1 MLMVN
6 DQPLDFEIHGN
17 TAVLRLHR
25 PEVHNSV
32 NAEMMAALEKQL
44 DRIEANPDIRAIVL
58 TGAGSQTFCAG
69 GDIRYFATLKTR
81 ESCLVMSLRMQAI
94 LQRLKY
100 GKRVVISAINGQA
113 LGGGCEI
120 ITACHIR
127 IAASHA
133 EFSFRQAPNGI
144 ITGWGGGKRLIRL
157 VGKTRALRL
166 FLVGERINAQ
176 EALRIGLIDQV
187 VEPEM
192 LLPAA
197 LELANRI
204 NQNSRA
210 AVEAFLELAALAE
223 TADWE
228 TVRKFETEKFA
239 DLWVGEDFRK
249 FVHQYLNG

>member
-1 MLMVN
+1 MN
-6 DQPLDFEIHGN
+6 QPLDFEIQEN
-17 TAVLRLHR
+17 SAILRLNR

-32 NAEMMAALEKQL
+32 NEEMMAALERQL
-44 DRIEANPDIRAIVL
+44 DGIEANPGIRAIIL
-58 TGAGSQTFCAG
+58 TGAGSETFSSG
-69 GDIRYFATLKTR
+69 GDIRYFATLKSR
-81 ESCLVMSLRMQAI
+81 ESCLEMSYRMQVI

-100 GKRVVISAINGQA
+100 GKRVVIAAINGQA
-113 LGGGCEI
+113 LGGGCEM

-127 IAASHA
+127 VAASHA

-166 FLVGERINAQ
+166 FLAGEKINAE

-187 VEPEM
+187 VAAEE

-197 LELANRI
+197 LNLAALINR
-204 NQNSRA
+204 NSRA
-210 AVEAFLELAALAE
+210 AIEGFLELAALSE

-228 TVRKFETEKFA
+228 TVRRFETEKFA
-239 DLWVGEDFRK
+239 DLWVGEDFQE
-249 FVHQYLNG
+249 FVERYLNSSK

>member
-1 MLMVN
+1 MTN
-6 DQPLDFEIHGN
+6 DDPLEFEIHEH
-17 TAVLRLHR
+17 TAVLRLNR

-32 NAEMMAALEKQL
+32 NEALMEALEKRL
-44 DRIEANPDIRAIVL
+44 DEIEANPAIRAIIL
-58 TGAGSQTFCAG
+58 TGAGSQTFCSG
-69 GDIRYFATLKTR
+69 GDIRYFATLKSR
-81 ESCLVMSLRMQAI
+81 ESCLVMSYRMQAI

-100 GKRVVISAINGQA
+100 GKRVAIAAINGQA
-113 LGGGCEI
+113 LGGGCEM

-166 FLVGERINAQ
+166 FLAGERIDAA

-187 VEPEM
+187 VEAQE

-197 LELANRI
+197 LSLAKLV

-210 AVEAFLELAALAE
+210 AVEAFLELAALSE

-228 TVRKFETEKFA
+228 TVRRFETEKFA
-239 DLWVGEDFRK
+239 DLWVGEDFRT
-249 FVHQYLNG
+249 FVDKYLNSG

>member
-1 MLMVN
+1 MAN

-17 TAVLRLHR
+17 TAVLCLNR

-32 NAEMMAALEKQL
+32 NAEMMAALEQRL
-44 DRIEANPDIRAIVL
+44 DAIEANRDIRAIIL

-81 ESCLVMSLRMQAI
+81 ESCLLMSLRMQAI

-100 GKRVVISAINGQA
+100 GNRVVIAAVNGQA
-113 LGGGCEI
+113 LGGGCEM

-157 VGKTRALRL
+157 LGKTRALRL
-166 FLVGERINAQ
+166 FLAGERINAQ
-176 EALRIGLIDQV
+176 EALRIGLVDQV

-192 LLPAA
+192 LLLAA
-197 LELANRI
+197 LDLAKRI

-210 AVEAFLELAALAE
+210 AVEAFLELAALSE

-239 DLWVGEDFRK
+239 DLWVGEDFQS
-249 FVHQYLNG
+249 FVKRYLNES

>member
-1 MLMVN
+1 MIN
-6 DQPLDFEIHGN
+6 DQPLEFEVHES
-17 TAVLRLHR
+17 TAVLRLNR
-25 PEVHNSV
+25 PGVHNSV
-32 NAEMMAALEKQL
+32 NAEMMAALERRL
-44 DRIEANPDIRAIVL
+44 DGIEANPGIRAIIL
-58 TGAGSQTFCAG
+58 TAAGSETFSSG
-69 GDIRYFATLKTR
+69 GDIRYFASLKSR
-81 ESCLVMSLRMQAI
+81 EACLEMSNRMQAI

-100 GKRVVISAINGQA
+100 GKRVVIAAINGQA
-113 LGGGCEI
+113 LGGGCEM

-166 FLVGERINAQ
+166 FLAGEKINAE

-187 VEPEM
+187 VAADE

-197 LELANRI
+197 LSLAALINR
-204 NQNSRA
+204 NSRA
-210 AVEAFLELAALAE
+210 AIEGFLELAALSE

-228 TVRKFETEKFA
+228 TVRNFETEKFA
-239 DLWVGEDFRK
+239 DLWVGDDFQE
-249 FVHQYLNG
+249 FVERYLNSSK